1 MSLWLPPASALAVER
16 SRRNCRRS
24 FSNFVKEAWH
34 VVEPARELKWGWALD
49 AVCEHL
55 EWVHRGDILRL
66 LMNVPPGSMKS
77 LLTNVFFPAWEWGP
91 MERPDLRYMGTAH
104 KVDLAIRDNVKCR
117 RLIKSKWYQERW
129 SVILTGDQDAKTKFE
144 NEKTG
149 FRECMAFKSMT
160 GSRGDRVTLD
170 DPHSVDDAKSD
181 TELANAHF
189 TFTEALPTR
198 VNDELSAII
207 IIMQRLSQKDVSGI
221 ILDMGLPY
229 VHLCLPMEYEKGRKC
244 TTITGFTDPR
254 FKEGQLLFPER
265 FSRKTVEELKKVLGS
280 AGAAGQLQQRPS
292 PREGNLFK
300 REWFTPVRSIPVGT
314 RFCRGWDLAATA
326 DPTAPYTAG
335 IKVGKTP
342 EGRFVVAHALR
353 DQLTPGGVLK
363 LIKTTAKFDGIEC
376 KISIPQDPGQ
386 AGKAQALN
394 FVSEL
399 AGFNVIT
406 SPETGDKV
414 DRAEPV
420 SAQAEGGNL
429 DILITGDKDVD
440 AWVEPFL
447 DEVTNFPSSKYK
459 DQTDAMS
466 RAFGELA
473 GPRLTAAMLLGTT

>member
-1 MSLWLPPASALAVER
+1 MSLWLPPANALRVEI

-24 FSNFVKEAWH
+24 FAAFVKEAWH

-49 AVCEHL
+49 AICEHL
-55 EWVHRGDILRL
+55 EYVHRGDILRL

-91 MERPDLRYMGTAH
+91 MDRQDLRYMGTAH
-104 KVDLAIRDNVKCR
+104 KQDLAIRDNVKCR
-117 RLIKSKWYQERW
+117 RLITSQWFQERW
-129 SVILTGDQDAKTKFE
+129 SVKLTSDQNAKTKFE
-144 NEKTG
+144 NEKLG
-149 FRECMAFKSMT
+149 FRECMAFESMT

-170 DPHSVDDAKSD
+170 DPHSVNDAKSD
-181 TELANAHF
+181 TELENARF

-198 VNDELSAII
+198 VNDDLSAII
-207 IIMQRLSQKDVSGI
+207 VIMQRLSQKDVSGV

-229 VHLCLPMEYEKGRKC
+229 VHLLLPMEFEPGRRC
-244 TTITGFTDPR
+244 TTITGFRDPR

-265 FSRKTVEELKKVLGS
+265 FSRKTVEELKTVLGGP
-280 AGAAGQLQQRPS
+280 GAAGQLQQRPS
-292 PREGNLFK
+292 PREGNLFQ
-300 REWFTPVRSIPVGT
+300 RAWITPVRTVPAGS
-314 RFCRGWDLAATA
+314 RFARGWDLAATA
-326 DPTAPYTAG
+326 DPSAPYTAG
-335 IKVGKTP
+335 VKMWRTP
-342 EGRFVVAHALR
+342 EGRFGIAHAVR

-363 LIKTTAKFDGIEC
+363 LIKRTAALDGYDC
-376 KISIPQDPGQ
+376 QISIPQDPGQ
-386 AGKAQALN
+386 AGKAQAVN

-399 AGFNVIT
+399 AGYRVVT

-447 DEVTNFPSSKYK
+447 DEISMFPSSKFK

-473 GPRLTAAMLLGTT
+473 GPRLTAAMLLGSI